1 MQPLVGMAVENAENN
16 GLAVLIPPVYEIF
29 WSAVVFLVIWA
40 VLGWAL
46 PKIYKMIDK
55 RQEEIDAGLR
65 AAETAKEDAA
75 LAARERREIVNE
87 ANEQA
92 RQIRERADREGK
104 RVVADARQAAQSEAA
119 RIEDAAQR
127 QIAAEREAA
136 AQSLRADVGALA
148 TDLAEKIIGEQL
160 KDKALSDRVID
171 RFMDDLES
179 EMDRAAAQ
187 AAEARN

>member
-16 GLAVLIPPVYEIF
+16 GLAVLIPPAYEIF

-46 PKIYKMIDK
+46 PKIYKMIDN
-55 RQEEIDAGLR
+55 RQGEIDAGLR

-127 QIAAEREAA
+127 QIAAERKAA
-136 AQSLRADVGALA
+136 AESLRADVGALA